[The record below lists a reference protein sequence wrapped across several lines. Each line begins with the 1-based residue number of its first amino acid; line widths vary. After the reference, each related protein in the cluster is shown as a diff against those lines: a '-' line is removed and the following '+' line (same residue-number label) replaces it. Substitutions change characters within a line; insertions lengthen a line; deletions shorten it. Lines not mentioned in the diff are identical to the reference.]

1 MIRKGGSRFS
11 EQIMLT
17 KTLER
22 QSIQSE
28 AMAR

>member
-1 MIRKGGSRFS
+1 VEIGFS

-17 KTLER
+17 LER
-22 QSIQSE
+22 QSIQPE